1 MRRVGTILAVLALGA
16 AVCSGNLRADDSVKD
31 SFKKMGKAVG
41 QAGKA
46 VGQEAAQAGRTIG
59 RESKKVWYRGVQVSK
74 PALDRARAETRQA
87 MKRTLDAMD
96 RTIESLEGELRRLRE
111 AEAAGGG

>member
-1 MRRVGTILAVLALGA
+1 MRRLGAILAVAALCVVLPA
-16 AVCSGNLRADDSVKD
+16 DLRAEESLKD

-46 VGQEAAQAGRTIG
+46 VGKEAAQAGRTIG
-59 RESKKVWYRGVQVSK
+59 RESKKVWYRGVQVSN
-74 PALDRARAETRQA
+74 PALERARTETRQA
-87 MKRTLDAMD
+87 MQKTLNAMD
-96 RTIESLEGELRRLRE
+96 RTIDSLQQELRRLRE

>member
-1 MRRVGTILAVLALGA
+1 MILALAALAGGG
-16 AVCSGNLRADDSVKD
+16 VLRAEESVKD

-46 VGQEAAQAGRTIG
+46 VGKEAAQAGRTIG

-74 PALDRARAETRQA
+74 PALERTRVETRRA
-87 MKRTLDAMD
+87 MQKTLDAMD
-96 RTIESLEGELRRLRE
+96 RTIDSLERELSRLRE